1 VDKKTFRDRLSR
13 NKSVAFIPGGVQEV
27 TLIDINK
34 PDEIVL
40 YLNKRKGFIKLA
52 IETGTPIVPTFSFGL
67 AGTYDYWVPK
77 GKFID
82 MLSRTI
88 GFVPILFFG
97 RYGIPLG
104 IPKPRKIHL
113 VYGKEIVVPQEDI
126 PSNES
131 IEKYH
136 KLFID
141 ELISLFERHKEAN
154 GYEKKTLRIV

>member
-52 IETGTPIVPTFSFGL
+52 IETGTPIVPTFCFGL

-141 ELISLFERHKEAN
+141 ELKSLFERHKEAN
-154 GYEKKTLRIV
+154 GYGKKTLKIV